1 MILCVRPNQLK
12 FAWSTQQNNI
22 SCNSSN
28 DLSTEVFF
36 NCTEKRNRGNGRKPL
51 SFRSI
56 HLPNLCL
63 ALVILCLIFWV
74 MVLTEDFTFIVD
86 ADTFIF
92 VTPELFR
99 TARWAL
105 FVLIRPSFNL
115 LSQSWNVAW
124 ITTVTHKALNSAI
137 TKRKKKFLKCFSFF
151 RIQNRLVK
159 DFCTFYE
166 IFNEMTD

>member
-1 MILCVRPNQLK
+1 MQTHLY
-12 FAWSTQQNNI
+12 
-22 SCNSSN
+22 
-28 DLSTEVFF
+28 LSL
-36 NCTEKRNRGNGRKPL
+36 L
-51 SFRSI
+51 SFR
-56 HLPNLCL
+56 
-63 ALVILCLIFWV
+63 
-74 MVLTEDFTFIVD
+74 
-86 ADTFIF
+86 
-92 VTPELFR
+92 R

-137 TKRKKKFLKCFSFF
+137 TEQKKKFLKCFSFF

-166 IFNEMTD
+166 IFNEMTDVSVTLLKTKSKGLLGETEDFCMCFKNGFTKRYLMCGTSFSIHYFWASSTSCMSRFHSLFSWVVWKKSSSLCSFDIR